1 MDLRQLEHFVAIVE
15 AGGQTKAAQSAGVT
29 QQALSKSL
37 ARLEAEMGARLIE
50 RTPKGVAPT
59 RVGVRLMDSARAIL
73 AEAGHLRR
81 DIDELTGRGP
91 ASLVVGLSPIAAA
104 GEIGRRIGRFQAAHA
119 GVRLDVQSG
128 LEMQFTRSLL
138 AGELD
143 LAVAASVEPPDPLVS
158 AQVIGQERWVIA
170 GCAGHTLLEPAVRL
184 TDLEGAK
191 WLWGPKAGVL
201 ETTIEQAFK
210 ACGMASPV
218 SETTTTSLVYAM
230 NIIARETLLCIL
242 PRSIVAE
249 WPGVIYRDLGDEGW
263 STDLILMKRRRAA
276 PSRLELTLIEQIA
289 G

>member
-1 MDLRQLEHFVAIVE
+1 MDLRQLEHFVAILE

-37 ARLEAEMGARLIE
+37 ARLEGEVGARLIE
-50 RTPKGVAPT
+50 RTPKGVVPT
-59 RVGVRLMDSARAIL
+59 RVGARLLESARAML
-73 AEAGHLRR
+73 AEAGRLRR
-81 DIDELTGRGP
+81 DIDQLTGRGP

-104 GEIGRRIGRFQAAHA
+104 GEVGRRIGRFQADHA

-138 AGELD
+138 SGELD
-143 LAVAASVEPPDPLVS
+143 LAVAASVEPPDSLVS
-158 AQVIGQERWVIA
+158 AQVVGQERWVVA
-170 GCAGHTLLEPAVRL
+170 GCAGHVLLETAEELR
-184 TDLEGAK
+184 DLRGAK
-191 WLWGPKAGVL
+191 WLWGPKPGLL
-201 ETTIEQAFK
+201 EAAIERSFK
-210 ACGMASPV
+210 AVGVPSPV
-218 SETTTTSLVYAM
+218 SETTTTSLTYAM

-249 WPGVIYRDLGDEGW
+249 WPGVIYRDLGDGDW

-276 PSRLELTLIEQIA
+276 PSRLELSLIEQIA